1 MKDTHVYSLND
12 KDIGDIV
19 AAVEQMVKIHD
30 RNADGFDFLEMYTAS
45 GGNLQ
50 DL

>member
-1 MKDTHVYSLND
+1 MYSLND

-19 AAVEQMVKIHD
+19 AAVEEMVKIHD